1 MAYPV
6 ILSEFSHELTL
17 MNSNSEWWMLDARFS
32 MPDRLRFL
40 AIVNRPSSIGRT
52 RLAADQRAFVLKH
65 ADAERFPCFAAPA
78 GIHLSFAGCA
88 ARGDIFEEITR
99 WRKERPCLGLATN

>member
-52 RLAADQRAFVLKH
+52 RPAVDERAFVPKNVNPKDLL
-65 ADAERFPCFAAPA
+65 ASQRPP
-78 GIHLSFAGCA
+78 GYTYLLRGA
-88 ARGDIFEEITR
+88 ARRDVFEERTT
-99 WRKERPCLGLATN
+99 WRKFDTD